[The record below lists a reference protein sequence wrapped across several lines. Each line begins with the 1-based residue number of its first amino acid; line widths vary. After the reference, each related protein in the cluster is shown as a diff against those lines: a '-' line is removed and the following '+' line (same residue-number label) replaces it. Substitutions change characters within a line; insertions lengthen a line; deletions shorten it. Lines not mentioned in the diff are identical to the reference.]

1 MNSSYDQQYQNTL
14 ASIMNDGYELY
25 DPLHTISMK
34 ALPGMTIEIDL
45 EKDGF
50 PLLTL
55 RKIPLKIFIAEQ
67 IWFLMGEKNPDNFL
81 GSFTKIWHDF
91 LEDDGSVGTAYGY
104 RWRHHFGRDQIGD
117 LIKLLE
123 KNPYSRHGVIIAWD
137 PADDGLGSGTVKQ
150 NVPCPYSFTVNIMG
164 GRLHLHSILRS
175 QDMML
180 GNPHDTA
187 GFALLLMILAQRLN
201 LKPGKI
207 TISMSN
213 AHIYSNHYD
222 QAQEVISRPSEHPAV
237 FFTLPE
243 KTFERAETGDTTL
256 VEEIFNSIQSQYNPQ
271 PPVGQM
277 KISKYENLD
286 MMKI

>member
-1 MNSSYDQQYQNTL
+1 MNN
-14 ASIMNDGYELY
+14 GYELY
-25 DPLHTISMK
+25 DPLHAISMK
-34 ALPGMTIEIDL
+34 ALPGMTMEIDL

-81 GSFTKIWHDF
+81 GQFTKIWHDF
-91 LEDDGSVGTAYGY
+91 LEEDGTVGSAYGH

-123 KNPYSRHGVIIAWD
+123 KNQYSRHAVVLAWD
-137 PADDGLGSGTVKQ
+137 PSDDGLGSGTVKK
-150 NVPCPYSFTVNIMG
+150 NVPCPYSFTVNAMG
-164 GRLHLHSILRS
+164 GKLHLHSILRS

-207 TISMSN
+207 TVSMSN

-222 QAQEVISRPSEHPAV
+222 QAQEVITRETNHEPI

-243 KTFERAETGDTTL
+243 KSFERAEAGDASL
-256 VEEIFNSIQSQYNPQ
+256 VEEIFNAVQSQYNPQ
-271 PPVGQM
+271 AAVGKI
-277 KISKYENLD
+277 KISTYENID